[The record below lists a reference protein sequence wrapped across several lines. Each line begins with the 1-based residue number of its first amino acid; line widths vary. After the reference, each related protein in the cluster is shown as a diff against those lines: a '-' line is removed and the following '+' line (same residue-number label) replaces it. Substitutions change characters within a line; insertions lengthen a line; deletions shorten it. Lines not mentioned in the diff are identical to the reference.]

1 MWQKLAGLVGVSS
14 VPQVS
19 LALQGGG
26 AHGAYTW
33 GVLDRLLEEG
43 WRIEGVSGTS
53 AGAMNAV
60 ALAQGW
66 MNDGAEGA
74 RESLANF
81 WQAVTDRAPFHL
93 DFLQQIDP
101 NGDAAMPVSMH
112 MMQTLTKMLS
122 PYQFN
127 PLDINP
133 LRDILQEQFDFE
145 RLRQACPLKLFI
157 AATHVGTGKVKLF
170 GNREL
175 SEKALLASA
184 CLPSV
189 HQAVEIEDEYYWDG
203 GYTAN
208 PAIYPLV
215 YDCQTPDILLILLDS
230 LEIQELPR
238 SAKGIA
244 SRSMELS
251 FSSSFLREMRTL
263 CQARSYIAT
272 SSSRAWLPRG
282 RLERLLERLRFHLIE
297 ADDLAD
303 MNSISKLNASN
314 GFISHL
320 RDLGRNRTERWLA
333 ANERSVGRHA
343 SVQIERLFT

>member
-1 MWQKLAGLVGVSS
+1 MWQKLAGLMGGSS
-14 VPQVS
+14 VPEVS

-74 RESLANF
+74 RQSLSDF
-81 WQAVTDRAPFHL
+81 WQAVANRAPFHMN
-93 DFLQQIDP
+93 FLQQIDP
-101 NGDAAMPVSMH
+101 NGDAAMPASMH
-112 MMQTLTKMLS
+112 MMQALTKMLS

-145 RLRQACPLKLFI
+145 RLQQDCPLKLFV

-170 GNREL
+170 ENQEI

-189 HQAVEIEDEYYWDG
+189 HQAVEIEGEYYWDG
-203 GYTAN
+203 GYSAN

-215 YDCQTPDILLILLDS
+215 YDCKTQDILLILLDS
-230 LEIQELPR
+230 FESGPLPR

-244 SRSMELS
+244 SRSMDLG
-251 FSSSFLREMRTL
+251 FSSGFLREMRAI
-263 CQARSYIAT
+263 CQARNYIDT
-272 SSSRAWLPRG
+272 SSSRVWPRG
-282 RLERLLERLRFHLIE
+282 RLERLLGRLRFHLVE

-303 MNSISKLNASN
+303 MNGISKLNASSD
-314 GFISHL
+314 FINRL
-320 RDLGRNRTERWLA
+320 RDLGRNRAQRWLA
-333 ANERSVGRHA
+333 NNQRSLGHKA

>member
-1 MWQKLAGLVGVSS
+1 MWQKLARLVGDSS
-14 VPQVS
+14 VPEVS

-53 AGAMNAV
+53 AGAINAV

-66 MNDGAEGA
+66 TNGGAEGA
-74 RESLANF
+74 RESLADF
-81 WQAVTDRAPFHL
+81 WQAVTDRAPFHMN
-93 DFLQQIDP
+93 FLQRIDP
-101 NGDAAMPVSMH
+101 NGGAAMPASMN
-112 MMQTLTKMLS
+112 MMQSLTKMLS

-145 RLRQACPLKLFI
+145 RLRQDCPLKLFI

-189 HQAVEIEDEYYWDG
+189 HQAVEIEGEYYWDG

-215 YDCQTPDILLILLDS
+215 YDCKTSDILLILLDS
-230 LEIQELPR
+230 LEPQELPR

-244 SRSMELS
+244 SRSVELN
-251 FSSSFLREMRTL
+251 FSSGFLREMLTI
-263 CQARSYIAT
+263 CQARNYIAS
-272 SSSRAWLPRG
+272 SSSRAWLPQG
-282 RLERLLERLRFHLIE
+282 RLERLLERLRFHLVE

-303 MNSISKLNASN
+303 MNGISKLNASN
-314 GFISHL
+314 GFINHL
-320 RDLGRNRTERWLA
+320 HDLGRDRTERWLT
-333 ANERSVGRHA
+333 ANGGSVGRQA
-343 SVQIERLFT
+343 SVQIERLFM